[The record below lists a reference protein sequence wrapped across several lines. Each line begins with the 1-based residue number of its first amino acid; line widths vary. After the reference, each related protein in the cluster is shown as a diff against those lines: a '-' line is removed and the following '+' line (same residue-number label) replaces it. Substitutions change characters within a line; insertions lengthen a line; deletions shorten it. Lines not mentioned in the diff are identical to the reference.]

1 MRMTMALNWIP
12 NVPFAGLWIAL
23 ERGDF
28 AAEGVEARFTPGGP
42 NAPDSLVA
50 LAAGNAQLSI
60 ANWLPFLDAVA
71 RGNDFVIIGATYA
84 RSPGALCS
92 MARRPVREPREPLD
106 RGDRRGEPLSQTRGR
121 AARREPRRD
130 ERGKLARVDLT
141 RGVVPASGRGFLERR
156 STARH
161 NGERSRAR
169 AVRGNEPRRLCG
181 PETGNRPK

>member
-1 MRMTMALNWIP
+1 MLAPRGHGDSRGSAPSIRPETTPATVLPRRAALALPAAALLPRPAAAQARMRMTMALNWIP

-92 MARRPVREPREPLD
+92 MARRPVREPRDLV
-106 RGDRRGEPLSQTRGR
+106 GATV
-121 AARREPRRD
+121 
-130 ERGKLARVDLT
+130 LA
-141 RGVVPASGRGFLERR
+141 
-156 STARH
+156 
-161 NGERSRAR
+161 
-169 AVRGNEPRRLCG
+169 
-181 PETGNRPK
+181 